1 MFNFARKTLCVG
13 ASVACLTFFSVSA
26 QAAPDNGLII
36 NKPVEGTCS
45 VGNFSGWVKALA
57 VLRAVGDYQEWTVTL
72 HQYRI
77 TKSNGQK
84 GGNKANLDLFI
95 VEAGNNS
102 AETKSPDSMKQ
113 DGQLNFTDVS
123 ATVRAT
129 QGVAP
134 SVLLRAIFT
143 FDKAG
148 PDPWCDL
155 RFHVPN

>member
-1 MFNFARKTLCVG
+1 M
-13 ASVACLTFFSVSA
+13 
-26 QAAPDNGLII
+26 
-36 NKPVEGTCS
+36 
-45 VGNFSGWVKALA
+45 
-57 VLRAVGDYQEWTVTL
+57 GDYQEWTVTL

-84 GGNKANLDLFI
+84 GGNKANLDLSI